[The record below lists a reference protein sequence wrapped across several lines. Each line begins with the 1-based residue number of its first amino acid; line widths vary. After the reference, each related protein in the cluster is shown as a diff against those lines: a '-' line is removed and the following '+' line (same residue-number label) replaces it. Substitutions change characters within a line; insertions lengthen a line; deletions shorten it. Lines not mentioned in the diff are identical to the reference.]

1 MYPSFFQLCL
11 LMILCL
17 SIMTESTTTTS
28 SPTAWLSD
36 LFSAEKITIPGV
48 PQSVSSILRPPP
60 RYSPI
65 VKDVAEFGREMRIL
79 CEEIVNMTHRI
90 SPSSIHYEKTISYC
104 RNTFGFTVIKD
115 ENTGKWDGY
124 WIIEDRQSAHTMYS
138 YIQMLQETYMG
149 AWKENPSLV
158 YRCLYERF
166 TYLSRILSKLSELT
180 ARQRHRMHDKKKLFP
195 VSLEGNDNI
204 GGLRDDAPMFL
215 MSREDLEF
223 EWNMLLSDMHWL
235 QRHLF
240 PESRRL
246 SSYTENV
253 QQEWSTHTATDL
265 RLSAERWQDWS
276 RHLLQEYLIP
286 VKMVGGEVLRLP
298 REWMQYM
305 VQSSLRYLFALWMAI
320 ICLRLFLRRMLK
332 FMVYKRLEH

>member
-1 MYPSFFQLCL
+1 MYPSTSMMMYQLCL
-11 LMILCL
+11 LMILWL
-17 SIMTESTTTTS
+17 SIMTECTTTTS
-28 SPTAWLSD
+28 SSSSTAWLSD
-36 LFSAEKITIPGV
+36 LFSVEKITIPGV
-48 PQSVSSILRPPP
+48 QSMLRPPP

-79 CEEIVNMTHRI
+79 CEEIVNMTHRV

-124 WIIEDRQSAHTMYS
+124 WIIEDRQSVHTMYN

-149 AWKENPSLV
+149 TWKENPSLV

-166 TYLSRILSKLSELT
+166 TYLSRILSKLCELT
-180 ARQRHRMHDKKKLFP
+180 TRQRHRMNDKKKLFP
-195 VSLEGNDNI
+195 VSLEGGDNI
-204 GGLRDDAPMFL
+204 RDETPMFL

-235 QRHLF
+235 QTHLF

-246 SSYTENV
+246 SLYTETV
-253 QQEWSTHTATDL
+253 QQEWSTHTSTDL

-276 RHLLQEYLIP
+276 RTLLQEYLIP

-298 REWMQYM
+298 REWIQYM
-305 VQSSLRYLFALWMAI
+305 VQSSLRYLFALWMTI
-320 ICLRLFLRRMLK
+320 MCLRLFLRRIVK
-332 FMVYKRLEH
+332 FMVYKRLEQ